1 MQTVAPGQLCE
12 GTLQDSCVHSCVR
25 APAHEVRPTFR
36 KHPRANLAALTVRSE
51 HLPGGRRAIG
61 CQAER
66 ARARHF
72 ERRADRR
79 QRALLQ
85 PSEVQLRVVPA
96 KARGGGIPRELLT
109 AHITVSIER
118 SHPTPNLHTLE
129 EGVAREHTSWQRAGL
144 HELMLQPDRY
154 GSARHLAL

>member
-1 MQTVAPGQLCE
+1 MQQW
-12 GTLQDSCVHSCVR
+12 LQDSCVR
-25 APAHEVRPTFR
+25 APAHEVQPTFR
-36 KHPRANLAALTVRSE
+36 KHPRADLAGFTVRSE

-72 ERRADRR
+72 EWRADRR

-109 AHITVSIER
+109 AHMDRLAANAPIQLQT
-118 SHPTPNLHTLE
+118 HT
-129 EGVAREHTSWQRAGL
+129 HT
-144 HELMLQPDRY
+144 HT
-154 GSARHLAL
+154 